1 MIIII
6 MINNDNNNSYMSNN
20 GSEFTWLLSVA
31 AVPPI
36 IAIMITIAITITIVV
51 VIIVVIDSSDRGV
64 SIDSINDSTKVFMP
78 NI

>member
-1 MIIII
+1 MVV
-6 MINNDNNNSYMSNN
+6 NLYQ
-20 GSEFTWLLSVA
+20 TWLLSVV

-36 IAIMITIAITITIVV
+36 IAIMITLAITITIVV
-51 VIIVVIDSSDRGV
+51 VIVVVVIDSSDRGI